1 MLDRLIDHLVG
12 RFLTR
17 TATTAHDHREA
28 LKGHTF
34 LQRVFFHDLKEA
46 DTVPPPDDH
55 PLCDGYGVTC

>member
-12 RFLTR
+12 PFLTR

-34 LQRVFFHDLKEA
+34 LQRVFFPDLKEESPIPQG
-46 DTVPPPDDH
+46 DGF
-55 PLCDGYGVTC
+55 LCSDYGVTC